1 MEDRIMARDLAVMCG
16 MHVSNVTHLLN
27 RGIISAPTGMIRN
40 RRHRYWTPTAA
51 AANVVAVEAYRK
63 SKILPAASAEV
74 RAFYENN
81 LPLVYKASRRWVPR
95 GIDVEDWQ
103 QECALNVLRNLHS
116 FDATKGAFSTWCYR
130 VCWSIA
136 VEFVRMER
144 TRKALAAQSLH
155 VRGAD
160 GESYTIDIED
170 HRQPDPA
177 RAAAHLVDDV
187 RQGLRSL
194 PARAQEVVMSRV
206 DEEPERAIGRRI
218 GITRQR
224 VDQIWKQSKRK
235 LANVMASMGYDEGAE

>member
-1 MEDRIMARDLAVMCG
+1 MEERIMAKDLATMCG
-16 MHVSNVTHLLN
+16 MHVSNVTHLLH
-27 RGIISAPTGMIRN
+27 RGIIPKPSGTMRLGRN
-40 RRHRYWTPTAA
+40 RWWTPTAA
-51 AANVVAVEAYRK
+51 AAAVVAIEAYRNAK
-63 SKILPAASAEV
+63 RPAVLLPEM
-74 RAFYENN
+74 RQHYEKNIR
-81 LPLVYKASRRWVPR
+81 LIWKGAHRWIPA
-95 GIDVEDWQ
+95 GLDIDDWE
-103 QECALNVLRNLHS
+103 QECALGVLKNLHS
-116 FDATKGAFSTWCYR
+116 FDPSRGAYSTWVYR
-130 VCWSIA
+130 VCWSLA
-136 VEFVRMER
+136 VERVRAEFVRR
-144 TRKALAAQSLH
+144 SIALQSLH

-235 LANVMASMGYDEGAE
+235 LANVMASMGYDEGEE